1 MPDVLL
7 GGMGGTELVQSLERI
22 LVDAAP
28 AVIGIASAFVSVL
41 GVELTKAVID
51 DAGIEGCRLVAGTDY
66 AITHPEALTLAKD
79 LGWCPNRKEQSRR
92 FSSEAGRRGGWVSTE
107 RSYSQSHLRLHR
119 IREPHQWR
127 TTPERRV
134 RNHCKW

>member
-51 DAGIEGCRLVAGTDY
+51 DAGIEGCRLVAG
-66 AITHPEALTLAKD
+66 ALSVRRAPGWRIVPAAARARAGASAAPRSHP
-79 LGWCPNRKEQSRR
+79 R
-92 FSSEAGRRGGWVSTE
+92 
-107 RSYSQSHLRLHR
+107 
-119 IREPHQWR
+119 
-127 TTPERRV
+127 
-134 RNHCKW
+134 